1 MDDIP
6 VLAAIL
12 TLPAAILIVGL
23 VALLARPKE
32 GGLPAVKIGDQWVYD
47 AVNDDGERYKATWTV
62 TGEDAEGKED
72 SFIVQVSFVP
82 PLSGPTGDIE
92 TAQARMDKTSHLL
105 VEMQIGGEVGGEPAM
120 ILQQVSYEFSP
131 VSLWPLEAGKEV
143 AVAETTTI
151 TSWVGSQ
158 KPEAET
164 EAKASIYKVE
174 SVEGITVK
182 AGTFECYRIEEYD
195 QNGER
200 LSTKWH
206 SDKVKTDV
214 KTADYKTGETT
225 ELISYS
231 VR

>member
-47 AVNDDGERYKATWTV
+47 AINDDGERYTATWTV
-62 TGEDAEGKED
+62 SGEDEEGDED
-72 SFIVQVSFVP
+72 SFVVQVSFVP
-82 PLSGPTGDIE
+82 PLSGPTGAIAS
-92 TAQARMDKTSHLL
+92 AQARMDKTSHLL
-105 VEMQIGGEVGGEPAM
+105 VEMQIEGEVGGVPAS
-120 ILQQVSYEFSP
+120 IVQRVTYEFSP

-151 TSWVGSQ
+151 ISQVGTEEPDVATETKTSM
-158 KPEAET
+158 
-164 EAKASIYKVE
+164 YKVE

-182 AGTFECYRIEEYD
+182 AGTFECYRIEDYD

-214 KTADYKTGETT
+214 KTVDYKTGETT